1 MTKSATREAADEVSA
16 PIASPVFTGNVGVG
30 VTPEAWDS
38 SHKALQVGAALGL
51 SSDTTINR
59 SHISSAAYQDGTS
72 HTSGWKYM
80 DSSSGATD
88 IHTYNGG
95 IDFRVAPSGSADAAI
110 SWNTA
115 MTIDN
120 AGRVTKPLQ
129 PAFSVSVNSY
139 SGINCAPQSHLIRF
153 GEQSSGAGLFNNGN
167 YFDTTNRRFVAPV
180 SGFYQFNVHIRMDGT
195 SGDYVYLTMVRNGST
210 NLGRDLDVGV
220 GSYVNRSI
228 SVVASLSANDYVD
241 CNARTSGDTSIGI
254 DGDSWFSGHLIG

>member
-16 PIASPVFTGNVGVG
+16 PIASPSFTGNVGVG
-30 VTPEAWDS
+30 VTPEAWS
-38 SHKALQVGAALGL
+38 SNNPALQIGSGGVLYSHVSNGTRVSLQGNAYVN
-51 SSDTTINR
+51 SSNADAYITTNEA
-59 SHISSAAYQDGTS
+59 SQHIQEDGT
-72 HTSGWKYM
+72 HLFK
-80 DSSSGATD
+80 
-88 IHTYNGG
+88 
-95 IDFRVAPSGSADAAI
+95 VAPSGTADAAI

-115 MTIDN
+115 MSIDN
-120 AGRVTKPLQ
+120 AGIVTKPLQ